1 MAEALTRTAEKYRR
15 EIKAL
20 ADSLPFKKIELPDFR
35 RKNFEPVSVRQKR
48 TYTPPDSN
56 MQAIGRF
63 LIERGTVDLLAPEQT
78 LNLFKEMHWCAHE
91 IRKTARQRFA
101 SARQWHKKVVEA
113 RSMISRI
120 EAAEEE
126 LFIANRRLVVSC
138 IKPYFW
144 IGQVWLADFLQ
155 EGSKALSNAI
165 RKFDF
170 TRGTPFY
177 VYAQK
182 AVQNRL
188 RNFFR
193 DHVRSGSIG
202 VRPSRDMITLKEIIT
217 AWEKEHGKEP
227 ETAVLVKL
235 TGLPEARIN
244 KLRPFIHQWDNIPA
258 PLVSLD
264 AMFGENGTN
273 LYDLVEDT
281 EAEEA
286 SHSAQRS
293 EIWSAIDRLPPRAK
307 FIMRLRFIDGRTLE
321 ETGKLLELTRARIKQ
336 IQDDS
341 LRKLRQMLR
350 RGVKNPRM

>member
-1 MAEALTRTAEKYRR
+1 M
-15 EIKAL
+15 
-20 ADSLPFKKIELPDFR
+20 ELL
-35 RKNFEPVSVRQKR
+35 S
-48 TYTPPDSN
+48 
-56 MQAIGRF
+56 
-63 LIERGTVDLLAPEQT
+63 PENT
-78 LNLFKEMHWCAHE
+78 LNLFREMHSCAFR
-91 IRKTARQRFA
+91 IRQLSRKRLK
-101 SARQWHKKVVEA
+101 SAREWHRAVVNG
-113 RSMISRI
+113 RSLISEI

-202 VRPSRDMITLKEIIT
+202 IRPSRDMVAIKEIID
-217 AWEKEHGKEP
+217 AWSKEHDKEP
-227 ETAVLVKL
+227 DTAILAKL
-235 TGLPEARIN
+235 TGLPEARIE
-244 KLRPFIHQWDNIPA
+244 KIRPFIQQWENIPA

-273 LYDLVEDT
+273 LYDLVEDVD
-281 EAEEA
+281 AEEA
-286 SHSAQRS
+286 SRAAQRS

-307 FIMRLRFIDGRTLE
+307 FIMRLRFIEGRTLE
-321 ETGKLLELTRARIKQ
+321 ETGKILALTRARIKQ

-341 LRKLRQMLR
+341 LRKLRQMLQ

>member
-1 MAEALTRTAEKYRR
+1 MAN
-15 EIKAL
+15 
-20 ADSLPFKKIELPDFR
+20 SLPFKRIELPDFR
-35 RKNFEPVSVRQKR
+35 KKNYRPNPVRQER
-48 TYTPPDSN
+48 TFLSPDSS

-63 LIERGTVDLLAPEQT
+63 LIERGTVDLLSPQQT
-78 LNLFKEMHWCAHE
+78 MDLFREMHWCACE
-91 IRKTARQRFA
+91 VRKMSRSRKQSAREWHRAVVTAR
-101 SARQWHKKVVEA
+101 KL
-113 RSMISRI
+113 ISEI
-120 EAAEEE
+120 EASEEE
-126 LFIANRRLVVSC
+126 LFIANRRLIVSC

-144 IGQVWLADFLQ
+144 IGQVWLSDFLQ

-202 VRPSRDMITLKEIIT
+202 LRPSRDMLAVKEIVDL
-217 AWEKEHGKEP
+217 WKKEHGKAP
-227 ETAVLVKL
+227 EVSVLGKL
-235 TGLPEARIN
+235 TGLPEQRIE
-244 KLRPFIHQWDNIPA
+244 KMLPFIAQWENTPA

-264 AMFGENGTN
+264 AMFGDNGTN
-273 LYDLVEDT
+273 LYDLVEDI

-286 SHSAQRS
+286 SRAAQRS
-293 EIWSAIDRLPPRAK
+293 EIWSAVDRLPPRAK
-307 FIMRLRFIDGRTLE
+307 FIMRLRFIEGRTLE
-321 ETGKLLELTRARIKQ
+321 ETGKILELTRARIKQ

-350 RGVKNPRM
+350 RGVKNPKM

>member
-1 MAEALTRTAEKYRR
+1 MVALSKTAEKYRR
-15 EIKAL
+15 ELRTL
-20 ADSLPFKKIELPDFR
+20 ADSLPFKRIELPEFT
-35 RKNFEPVSVRQKR
+35 KESHVPEQVRQPR
-48 TYTPPDSN
+48 TYSQMDSS

-63 LIERGTVDLLAPEQT
+63 LTERGTVELLAPENT
-78 LNLFKEMHWCAHE
+78 MRLFKEFHWCAYQ
-91 IRKTARQRFA
+91 IRKLSRKKVTDARLLRKNLITARQY
-101 SARQWHKKVVEA
+101 
-113 RSMISRI
+113 ISEI

-126 LFIANRRLVVSC
+126 LFIANRRLVVNC
-138 IKPYFW
+138 VKPYFW

-202 VRPSRDMITLKEIIT
+202 MRPTRDMVAIKDIIDSWKKT
-217 AWEKEHGKEP
+217 NDKEP
-227 ETAVLVKL
+227 ENAVLAKL
-235 TGLPEARIN
+235 TGLTEERVQKI
-244 KLRPFIHQWDNIPA
+244 RPFIRQWENV
-258 PLVSLD
+258 PLPIVSLD
-264 AMFGENGTN
+264 AMVGENNAN
-273 LYDLVEDT
+273 LYEFLEDA

-286 SHSAQRS
+286 STVAQRG
-293 EIWSAIDRLPPRAK
+293 EIWSAIEQLPLRAK
-307 FIMRLRFIDGRTLE
+307 YIMRLRFIEGRTLE
-321 ETGKLLELTRARIKQ
+321 ETGALLNLTRARIKQ

-350 RGVKNPRM
+350 RGIKNPNM

>member
-1 MAEALTRTAEKYRR
+1 MALSRTAEKYQR
-15 EIKAL
+15 ELKSL
-20 ADSLPFKKIELPDFR
+20 ADSLPFKRVDLPEFR
-35 RKNFEPVSVRQKR
+35 QKAFAPVQVRQKR
-48 TYTPPDSN
+48 TYLSPDHS

-63 LIERGTVDLLAPEQT
+63 LIERGTVELLQPEQT
-78 LNLFKEMHWCAHE
+78 MNLFKEMHWCAFQ
-91 IRKTARQRFA
+91 IRKLSRKRLQTARE
-101 SARQWHKKVVEA
+101 WHRAVS
-113 RSMISRI
+113 RGRTLISEI

-202 VRPSRDMITLKEIIT
+202 IRPSRDMLAIKEIID
-217 AWEKEHGKEP
+217 AWLREHKEEP
-227 ETAVLVKL
+227 GTAVVAKL
-235 TGLPEARIN
+235 TGLPEARVEKI
-244 KLRPFIHQWDNIPA
+244 RPFIHQWENIPA

-264 AMFGENGTN
+264 ADFGENGTN
-273 LYDLVEDT
+273 LYDLVEDVD
-281 EAEEA
+281 AEEA
-286 SHSAQRS
+286 SRAAQRS
-293 EIWSAIDRLPPRAK
+293 EIWSAIDRLPPRAR

-321 ETGKLLELTRARIKQ
+321 ETGKILALTRARIKQ

-350 RGVKNPRM
+350 RGVKNPKM

>member
-1 MAEALTRTAEKYRR
+1 LALSKKNEQYQSELKS
-15 EIKAL
+15 L
-20 ADSLPFKKIELPDFR
+20 ADNLPFKRVELPEFR
-35 RKNFEPVSVRQKR
+35 RATWRPNVVRQKR
-48 TYTPPDSN
+48 TYMPSDRN
-56 MQAIGRF
+56 AQAISRF
-63 LIERGTVDLLAPEQT
+63 LVERGMVELLTPENT
-78 LNLFKEMHWCAHE
+78 LNLFKEMHWRACQ
-91 IRKTARQRFA
+91 IRDLSRNRYAN
-101 SARQWHKKVVEA
+101 ARQWHKAVENA
-113 RSMISRI
+113 RGMISQI

-126 LFIANRRLVVSC
+126 LFIANRRLIVSC

-202 VRPSRDMITLKEIIT
+202 MRPSRDMVTIKEIIS
-217 AWEKEHGKEP
+217 AWLKEHGKEP
-227 ETAVLVKL
+227 DNDVLVKL
-235 TGLPEARIN
+235 TGLPEERIV
-244 KLRPFIHQWDNIPA
+244 KIRPFIRQWDKIPE

-273 LYDLVEDT
+273 LYKSQSITLTGNGISKVVQSGVDQVKISVDYPKAVDLGFDSSFFNFKSSTVTLDSSSTPKMNANSVVE
-281 EAEEA
+281 
-286 SHSAQRS
+286 
-293 EIWSAIDRLPPRAK
+293 
-307 FIMRLRFIDGRTLE
+307 FYV
-321 ETGKLLELTRARIKQ
+321 GKVIVTIGQ
-336 IQDDS
+336 
-341 LRKLRQMLR
+341 
-350 RGVKNPRM
+350 V

>member
-1 MAEALTRTAEKYRR
+1 MTLSKTSENYQR
-15 EIKAL
+15 ELKSL
-20 ADSLPFKKIELPDFR
+20 ADNLPFKRVEMPEFR
-35 RKNFEPVSVRQKR
+35 RAAWRPIVVRQKR
-48 TYTPPDSN
+48 SYIPSDRN
-56 MQAIGRF
+56 AQAIGRF
-63 LIERGTVDLLAPEQT
+63 LVERGMVDLLTPENT
-78 LNLFKEMHWCAHE
+78 LNLFREMHWCACQ
-91 IRKTARQRFA
+91 IRDLSRKRYT
-101 SARQWHKKVVEA
+101 SARQWRRAVENA
-113 RSMISRI
+113 RSMISQI

-126 LFIANRRLVVSC
+126 LFIANRRLIVSC

-202 VRPSRDMITLKEIIT
+202 MRPSRDMVTIKEIIS
-217 AWEKEHGKEP
+217 AWLKEHGKEP
-227 ETAVLVKL
+227 DNNVLVKL
-235 TGLPEARIN
+235 TGLPEERIE
-244 KLRPFIHQWDNIPA
+244 KIRPFIRQWDNVPA

-264 AMFGENGTN
+264 ALFGENGVN
-273 LYDLVEDT
+273 LYNMVEDVD
-281 EAEEA
+281 AEEA
-286 SHSAQRS
+286 SGAAQRS
-293 EIWSAIDRLPPRAK
+293 EIWTAVDHLPPRAK
-307 FIMRLRFIDGRTLE
+307 FIMRLRFIEGRTLE
-321 ETGKLLELTRARIKQ
+321 ETGKILDLTRARIKQ

-350 RGVKNPRM
+350 RGVKNPKM